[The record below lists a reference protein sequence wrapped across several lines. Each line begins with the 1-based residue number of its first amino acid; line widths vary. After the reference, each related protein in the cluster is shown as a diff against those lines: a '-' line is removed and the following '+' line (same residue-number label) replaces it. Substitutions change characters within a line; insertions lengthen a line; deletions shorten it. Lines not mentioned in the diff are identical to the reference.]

1 LGRLDGSVTLDE
13 MAEHAGALDRATE
26 LPVSADLE
34 NGYGAEPEHAARAIR
49 RAAEAGAVG
58 GSIEDFDRDERRLY
72 PLDHATA
79 RIVAVVE
86 VARELP
92 FPFTLTARAENH
104 IRGNPD
110 IQDTIRR
117 LQAFEEAGADVLFAP
132 GLGTIDDIRTVCGAL
147 GKPVN
152 VLARPSMHLAEL
164 VDAGARRVSV
174 GGALTWTA
182 VKAFAG
188 AGTAIRDDGAF
199 SALDTDVPLA
209 DWFGR

>member
-1 LGRLDGSVTLDE
+1 
-13 MAEHAGALDRATE
+13 
-26 LPVSADLE
+26 
-34 NGYGAEPEHAARAIR
+34 
-49 RAAEAGAVG
+49 
-58 GSIEDFDRDERRLY
+58 
-72 PLDHATA
+72 
-79 RIVAVVE
+79 VE

-188 AGTAIRDDGAF
+188 AATAIRDDGAF